1 MNWYKKADFLGRDP
15 YKVDFA
21 HEQEKAEQMDTNTLL
36 HALSDAIE
44 AIEAPS
50 INEGKYYDQ
59 ASVYRKVLQEREI
72 SFEEQDKLLKDIPS
86 LHTKSPDIKSDRALF
101 ETKRFSPTVST
112 DPYRTEDTNPCKD
125 PNDRPRSNGK
135 NKSYQGYPNIE
146 KPDYYALP
154 T

>member
-21 HEQEKAEQMDTNTLL
+21 HEREKAEQMDTDTLL

-50 INEGKYYDQ
+50 VNEGKYYDQ
-59 ASVYRKVLQEREI
+59 ASVYRQVLNSRGL
-72 SFEEQDKLLKDIPS
+72 SPEEQDRRLEEIPS
-86 LHTKSPDIKSDRALF
+86 LHTSNIEADRASF
-101 ETKRFSPTVST
+101 EAERFSPTVSPDAYSVENT
-112 DPYRTEDTNPCKD
+112 SPCKD